1 MAALPQN
8 ILRMRREEE
17 AHSRA
22 LANVKER
29 DRVEGLVSFEHR
41 SGRMI
46 DDRLVRQRIAEEN
59 KKLRAKVDERRAALA
74 RLLEGERAQFQRDI
88 EASFES
94 AETVKERLFAH
105 ARTLKEQREAQR
117 RRLAEELEN
126 KRFRLSSDVLRARAS
141 AITAERTAFDR
152 LEQLQDKQRVA
163 GLEARAEAAEAEQA
177 AADLRAFHEEQRVQ
191 AEARRRIAAEA
202 ARTLD
207 QQVAVR
213 RDLTAAERAYEDGL
227 VARLLEADRAAAA
240 AQRQADMDRREH
252 ARVEYERVQAF
263 NAKEQGQKGGAAAR
277 EAAEDKANLEATLAR
292 EAAEAEAERQARL
305 EARRKGVEAQR
316 ELVAL
321 ASVQAEDR
329 SWMDKFYQEEFDKEW
344 AKRQAQ
350 WDREAAARQAL
361 LEETTQGR
369 RAQMADRA
377 RQGDAERARDA
388 AQLAAFARGRAEAEA
403 KEAAKAQKRADGLRN
418 QAGYN
423 RKQLEDNL
431 AAREREKQEAYLEWR
446 LQK

>member
-1 MAALPQN
+1 MSGLPQN
-8 ILRMRREEE
+8 ILRMRREED
-17 AHSRA
+17 AHMRA

-29 DRVEGLVSFEHR
+29 DRVEGVVSFEHR

-46 DDRLVRQRIAEEN
+46 DDRLVRQRIADEN

-94 AETVKERLFAH
+94 AEAVKERLFAH

-152 LEQLQDKQRVA
+152 LAQLQDKQRLA
-163 GLEARAEAAEAEQA
+163 GLEARAEAAAAEETA
-177 AADLRAFHEEQRVQ
+177 ANLRAFHEEQRVQ
-191 AEARRRIAAEA
+191 AEARRRLAAESA
-202 ARTLD
+202 ATLD

-213 RDLTAAERAYEDGL
+213 RDLTAAERAYEDSL
-227 VARLLEADRAAAA
+227 VARLLDADRAAAA
-240 AQRQADMDRREH
+240 AQRQAELDRREH

-292 EAAEAEAERQARL
+292 EAAEAEAEKQARL
-305 EARRKGVEAQR
+305 EARRRGVEAQR
-316 ELVAL
+316 ALVAQ

-329 SWMDKFYQEEFDKEW
+329 SWMDKV
-344 AKRQAQ
+344 
-350 WDREAAARQAL
+350 
-361 LEETTQGR
+361 
-369 RAQMADRA
+369 
-377 RQGDAERARDA
+377 
-388 AQLAAFARGRAEAEA
+388 
-403 KEAAKAQKRADGLRN
+403 
-418 QAGYN
+418 
-423 RKQLEDNL
+423 
-431 AAREREKQEAYLEWR
+431 R
-446 LQK
+446 LPGA